1 MVKWYSKKPRWR
13 GLRHGKRGVQRRIL
27 LRFHI
32 GGEREREREGVR
44 EREGGDRLKWRICFL
59 MVLFIYLFIMFKYI
73 RLRGELRN

>member
-44 EREGGDRLKWRICFL
+44 ERDMLDIIILSNEADVALL
-59 MVLFIYLFIMFKYI
+59 TTH
-73 RLRGELRN
+73 